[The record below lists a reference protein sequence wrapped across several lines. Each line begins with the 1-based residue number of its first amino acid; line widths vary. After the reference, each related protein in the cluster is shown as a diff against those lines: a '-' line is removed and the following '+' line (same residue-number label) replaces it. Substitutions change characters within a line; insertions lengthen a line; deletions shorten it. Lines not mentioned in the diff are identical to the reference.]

1 MYMNTLLIAVLS
13 GICLGVGATSI
24 SVKLWPKF
32 GWLDFPERYG
42 FKRPRLPYPGGLVFW
57 GFSLLGL
64 WFIEPLR
71 PLFSPLI
78 ILGYVSFKDDRTT
91 LPAWLRLTVHV
102 WLALFLVFQGIQ
114 IYFISNPFSDTN
126 FNIAQTIPFLAILLT
141 IGWIVAIQNAM
152 NWFDGLPGLNV
163 GISGVGFL
171 ALGLLGVV
179 RPELWFDPNHFNLTV
194 MNFYLAALCLGGFW
208 WYWQGKIILGDT
220 GSQVLGWLL
229 AVMAIF
235 SGAKIA
241 TTLIVLSLPLLDFAW
256 VIFRRVWL
264 EKKSPFKG
272 DFFHLHHLLAAR
284 AEAAKVTLYLVGGS
298 LLLGLIAVFLPSDAK
313 LPSFA
318 VISLAVLSGNWYL
331 WNGRH
336 NTKKPLQ

>member
-1 MYMNTLLIAVLS
+1 MESIITAILS
-13 GICLGVGATSI
+13 GLGLGAVATFLSL
-24 SVKLWPKF
+24 KLWPKF

-42 FKRPRLPYPGGLVFW
+42 LKRERIPYPGGA
-57 GFSLLGL
+57 SLWFLALMGL

-71 PLFSPLI
+71 ALILPLV
-78 ILGYVSFKDDRTT
+78 ILGYVSFKDDRKT
-91 LPAWLRLTVHV
+91 LPAWFRLAVHV
-102 WLALFLVFQGIQ
+102 WLALFLAFQGVQ
-114 IYFISNPFSDTN
+114 IYFISNPFADTN
-126 FNIAQTIPFLAILLT
+126 FALAETLPFLAMSLSIA
-141 IGWIVAIQNAM
+141 WIVAIQNAM

-171 ALGLLGVV
+171 TLALLGVV
-179 RPELWFDPNHFNLTV
+179 RPELWFDPNHFNLTLI
-194 MNFYLAALCLGGFW
+194 NFYLAALCAGAFW

-241 TTLIVLSLPLLDFAW
+241 TTLLVLSLPLLDFAW

-272 DFFHLHHLLAAR
+272 DLFHLHHLLAAR
-284 AEAAKVTLYLVGGS
+284 SEASKVTLYLVGGS
-298 LLLGLIAVFLPSDAK
+298 LVLGLAAVFLPSDAK

-318 VISLAVLSGNWYL
+318 LIAVGVLVVNWRL
-331 WNGRH
+331 WRGSQ
-336 NTKKPLQ
+336 TK